1 MPVQIPLVHARVND
15 RWEVAVTMSE
25 GQFQQVSF
33 VNSICTMRGGEHPSP
48 ERAPGLMLRASPRA
62 SCHVRPALPCRAL
75 THTPCGAPCHPAR
88 PVAQART

>member
-33 VNSICTMRGGEHPSP
+33 VNSICTMRGGEHPSTRP
-48 ERAPGLMLRASPRA
+48 LRASPRA

-75 THTPCGAPCHPAR
+75 THTPCHPAR